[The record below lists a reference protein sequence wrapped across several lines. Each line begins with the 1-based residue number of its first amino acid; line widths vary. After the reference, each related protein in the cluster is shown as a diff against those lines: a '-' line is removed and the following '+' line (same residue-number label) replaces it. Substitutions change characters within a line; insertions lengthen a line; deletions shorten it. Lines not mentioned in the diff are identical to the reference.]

1 MISAA
6 NDEVARAAE
15 SRMAK
20 RVYPCIW
27 RVPCDR
33 WDSLSK
39 AAISGSTRIPTLTPK
54 EPPARAGGDASR
66 TGGPPT
72 EAFRSRSGYGLSN
85 ALTVGAVPL
94 HPPCLPMS
102 SHRSLSDLG
111 TTTNDERGGLM
122 EEAATTIISIGKS
135 APAYGPIL
143 VAAIGF
149 TGVCATL
156 LYNAWKDR
164 KDRRDAAE
172 NNDRE
177 YREAMDREARERLFN
192 LRKDKYLNVL
202 SGLRT
207 ASTLMSSL
215 PEKDLRNKENLM
227 APIVKVQE
235 TLDPLILVGSKDVYD
250 SAKNFQSEIE
260 LMMVRFMRI
269 SAPYIRLRYDI
280 ISCDELVEK
289 RNRDIAE
296 LERVLEVTEDRSIRD
311 EQRKKKLEIARLI
324 EKKAEFV
331 EQAEVERQS
340 LAAALVG
347 EQSAFDLMVL
357 ELEVLMRNEM
367 GLPTE
372 LEMVRAALSDAA
384 KRIEVE
390 ADAANKALDK
400 LMTSG

>member
-1 MISAA
+1 
-6 NDEVARAAE
+6 
-15 SRMAK
+15 
-20 RVYPCIW
+20 
-27 RVPCDR
+27 
-33 WDSLSK
+33 
-39 AAISGSTRIPTLTPK
+39 
-54 EPPARAGGDASR
+54 
-66 TGGPPT
+66 
-72 EAFRSRSGYGLSN
+72 
-85 ALTVGAVPL
+85 
-94 HPPCLPMS
+94 
-102 SHRSLSDLG
+102 
-111 TTTNDERGGLM
+111 M

-172 NNDRE
+172 SNDRE
-177 YREAMDREARERLFN
+177 YRQAMDREARERLFN

-207 ASTLMSSL
+207 ASALMSSL